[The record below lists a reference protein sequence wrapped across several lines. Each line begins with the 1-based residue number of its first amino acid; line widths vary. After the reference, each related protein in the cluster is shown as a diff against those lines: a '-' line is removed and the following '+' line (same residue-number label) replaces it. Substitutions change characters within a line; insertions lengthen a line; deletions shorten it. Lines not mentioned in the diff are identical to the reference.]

1 MRRLLASLAAALVV
15 VAPAAARAQVSTV
28 AVPADSTAAA
38 LRALSIEEDGL
49 SLNGR
54 YVRGNHEV
62 AAGDTVRGPLVVVQ
76 GNADIRGVV
85 LGNVTAI
92 FGDVTVHDGAEVRG
106 GATAW
111 RGRVVV
117 EGGRVRGDLRAA
129 PAATAAA
136 RAEVPPMSR
145 GEALRLAGGWLAML
159 LTIGLIA
166 LVLASRNLDGTARVL
181 EHDFGKAFLV
191 GVAGQLGFL
200 PLLILAIV
208 ALCVTMIGVLLVP
221 FVLVAAPIAFG
232 GLITLGWL
240 AMALM
245 LGHALRRGSAR
256 DDRASMIRAL
266 IPGIVLLMAPWAIA
280 ALMQGPSASAVLVRT
295 AAIGITWVAAT
306 AGLGG
311 AILSRAGTRST
322 RRATAPIAPSN
333 AGWQTPTPVA
343 GVAAARRPIPA
354 RPGATPR

>member
-1 MRRLLASLAAALVV
+1 MRRLLATLATALVA
-15 VAPAAARAQVSTV
+15 VAPATTSTQVSTV
-28 AVPADSTAAA
+28 AVPADSTAVA

-92 FGDVTVHDGAEVRG
+92 FGDVTVRDGADVRG

-117 EGGRVRGDLRAA
+117 EGGRVRGELHAA
-129 PAATAAA
+129 PATAAA
-136 RAEVPPMSR
+136 ARVEAPPMSR
-145 GEALRLAGGWLAML
+145 GEALRLAGGWFAML
-159 LTIGLIA
+159 LTIGFIA
-166 LVLASRNLDGTARVL
+166 LVLASRNLDGTAHVL

-208 ALCVTMIGVLLVP
+208 ALCVTVIGILLVP
-221 FVLVAAPIAFG
+221 FVLVAAPIALG

-245 LGHALRRGSAR
+245 LGHAVLRGSAR

-266 IPGIVLLMAPWAIA
+266 VPGIVLLMAPWAIA
-280 ALMQGPSASAVLVRT
+280 ALMQGTSTSAVLVRT

-306 AGLGG
+306 AGLGA
-311 AILSRAGTRST
+311 AILSRAGTGSG
-322 RRATAPIAPSN
+322 RRTPAPIAPSS

-354 RPGATPR
+354 RPGATPQ

>member
-1 MRRLLASLAAALVV
+1 MRHLLRALAAALLGVV
-15 VAPAAARAQVSTV
+15 VPIALTAQVSTV
-28 AVPADSTAAA
+28 AIPADSAADA
-38 LRALSIEEDGL
+38 MRALSIDEGGL
-49 SLNGR
+49 ELNGR
-54 YVRGNHEV
+54 FVRGNHEV
-62 AAGDTVRGPLVVVQ
+62 AVGDTVRGPLVVVQ
-76 GNADIRGVV
+76 GNADVRGVV

-92 FGDVTVHDGAEVRG
+92 FGDVTVRDGADVRG

-117 EGGRVRGDLRAA
+117 EGGRVRGELRTA
-129 PAATAAA
+129 PVATAA
-136 RAEVPPMSR
+136 RLGTPPMTR

-159 LTIGLIA
+159 LTIGFIA
-166 LVLASRNLDGTARVL
+166 LVLASRNLDATARVL

-200 PLLILAIV
+200 PLLILSIV
-208 ALCVTMIGVLLVP
+208 ALCVTLLGVLLVP
-221 FVLVAAPIAFG
+221 FVLVAAPIALG

-245 LGHALRRGSAR
+245 LGHALFRGSAR

-266 IPGIVLLMAPWAIA
+266 VPGTVLLMAPWAMA
-280 ALMQGPSASAVLVRT
+280 ALMQGPNTSALLVRT

-306 AGLGG
+306 AGLG
-311 AILSRAGTRST
+311 ASLLSRAGTGRRRSET
-322 RRATAPIAPSN
+322 PVAPSS

-343 GVAAARRPIPA
+343 GIATARRPIPA

>member
-1 MRRLLASLAAALVV
+1 
-15 VAPAAARAQVSTV
+15 
-28 AVPADSTAAA
+28 
-38 LRALSIEEDGL
+38 
-49 SLNGR
+49 
-54 YVRGNHEV
+54 
-62 AAGDTVRGPLVVVQ
+62 
-76 GNADIRGVV
+76 
-85 LGNVTAI
+85 
-92 FGDVTVHDGAEVRG
+92 
-106 GATAW
+106 
-111 RGRVVV
+111 
-117 EGGRVRGDLRAA
+117 
-129 PAATAAA
+129 
-136 RAEVPPMSR
+136 MSR

-166 LVLASRNLDGTARVL
+166 LELASPNLDGTVRVL
-181 EHDFGKAFLV
+181 ERDFGKAFLV

-208 ALCVTMIGVLLVP
+208 ALCVTMIGILLVP

-245 LGHALRRGSAR
+245 LGHALPRGSAR

-280 ALMQGPSASAVLVRT
+280 ALMQGPSESAVLVRT

-354 RPGATPR
+354 RPGATPK

>member
-1 MRRLLASLAAALVV
+1 MRPLLRAITTALCGLVATSSL
-15 VAPAAARAQVSTV
+15 PAQVSTV
-28 AVPADSTAAA
+28 ALPADSAAEA
-38 LRALSIEEDGL
+38 LRALSIEEGRVAV
-49 SLNGR
+49 NGR

-92 FGDVTVHDGAEVRG
+92 FGDVTVRDGADVRG

-117 EGGRVRGDLRAA
+117 EGGRVRGELHAA
-129 PAATAAA
+129 PSRVPAVVT
-136 RAEVPPMSR
+136 PPMTR
-145 GEALRLAGGWLAML
+145 GEAIRLTGGWLAML
-159 LTIGLIA
+159 LTIGFIA
-166 LVLASRNLDGTARVL
+166 LVLASRNLDGTARLL
-181 EHDFGKAFLV
+181 EQDFGKAFLV

-200 PLLILAIV
+200 PLLILTIV
-208 ALCVTMIGVLLVP
+208 ALCVTVLGILLVP
-221 FVLVAAPIAFG
+221 FVLVAAPIALG

-245 LGHALRRGSAR
+245 IGNALLRGSAR
-256 DDRASMIRAL
+256 DDRAAMIRAL
-266 IPGIVLLMAPWAIA
+266 VPGILLLMAPWAIA
-280 ALMQGPSASAVLVRT
+280 AAMQGPGAAAMLVRT

-306 AGLGG
+306 AGFGG
-311 AILSRAGTRST
+311 ALLSRAGTGSN
-322 RRATAPIAPSN
+322 RRATTPIAPSS

-343 GVAAARRPIPA
+343 GVATARRPIPA
-354 RPGATPR
+354 RPGAAPK

>member
-1 MRRLLASLAAALVV
+1 MRHLLRLFATALCGIVASSALQ
-15 VAPAAARAQVSTV
+15 AQVSSV
-28 AVPADSTAAA
+28 ALPADSAAEA
-38 LRALSIEEDGL
+38 LRALSIDEGGL
-49 SLNGR
+49 AVNGR

-62 AAGDTVRGPLVVVQ
+62 AVGDTVRGPLVVVQ

-92 FGDVTVHDGAEVRG
+92 FGDVTVRDGADVRG

-129 PAATAAA
+129 PATVAKVET
-136 RAEVPPMSR
+136 PPMTR
-145 GEALRLAGGWLAML
+145 GEALRLTAGWLAML
-159 LTIGLIA
+159 LTVGLFA
-166 LVLASRNLDGTARVL
+166 LVLASGNLDGTARVL
-181 EHDFGKAFLV
+181 EQDFGKAFLV

-200 PLLILAIV
+200 PLLILTIV
-208 ALCVTMIGVLLVP
+208 ALCVTVLGILLVP
-221 FVLVAAPIAFG
+221 FVLVAAPIALG

-245 LGHALRRGSAR
+245 LGHALRSGSAR
-256 DDRASMIRAL
+256 DDRAAMIRAL
-266 IPGIVLLMAPWAIA
+266 VPGVVILMAPWAIA
-280 ALMQGPSASAVLVRT
+280 SLMQGPSTSALLVRA

-311 AILSRAGTRST
+311 AILSRAGTGSA
-322 RRATAPIAPSN
+322 RRATKPIVPSG

-343 GVAAARRPIPA
+343 GIATARRPVPA
-354 RPGATPR
+354 RPTTTPK